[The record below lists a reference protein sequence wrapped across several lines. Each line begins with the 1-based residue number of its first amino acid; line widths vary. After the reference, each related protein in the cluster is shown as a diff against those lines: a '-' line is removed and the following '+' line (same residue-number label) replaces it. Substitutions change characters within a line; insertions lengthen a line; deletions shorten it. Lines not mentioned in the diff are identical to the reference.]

1 LTQLFQRRAEIA
13 VGGLLVSDLRVAF
26 KIEKTAR
33 RAPNKCE
40 IRVWNL
46 NPDHR
51 RQLEQLATTR
61 RTIPVQINAGYVE
74 ALGTIYVGELRTART
89 ERDGPNLITT
99 LAGGDG
105 ARAQGARV
113 SRAFGAGTPLASVL
127 GHVADALGLGRGNSV
142 EAFATAAL
150 GGNVREFAHGTVVH
164 GRAADELDGLTRS
177 AGLEWSIQDGA
188 LQVLPLGAPLS
199 TTAVVLSASSGLVG
213 SPTVDARGVLKAR
226 ALLLPDLVPGRL
238 VDVEGEILRG
248 RYRIDKASL
257 SGDTS
262 GKDWHVEIEGRAP

>member
-1 LTQLFQRRAEIA
+1 VTQLFERRAEIN

-26 KIEKTAR
+26 KVEKTAR
-33 RAPNKCE
+33 RTPNKCE
-40 IRVWNL
+40 VRIWNL

-61 RTIPVQINAGYVE
+61 RAVPVQINAGYRE
-74 ALGTIYVGELRTART
+74 ALSTVYLGELRTART

-105 ARAQGARV
+105 ERASGARV
-113 SRAFGAGTPLASVL
+113 SRAFGPGTPLDTVL
-127 GHVADALGLGRGNSV
+127 GYVADALGVGRGNSV
-142 EAFATAAL
+142 EAFSRALL
-150 GGNVREFAHGTVVH
+150 GGGVREFAHGTVVH
-164 GRAADELDGLTRS
+164 GRAVDELDGLARS

-188 LQVLPLGAPLS
+188 LQVLPLGAPLN

-213 SPTVDARGVLKAR
+213 VPTVDARGVLKAR

-238 VDVEGEILRG
+238 VEVEGEILRG
-248 RYRIDKASL
+248 RYRIDKANL
-257 SGDTS
+257 SGDTG
-262 GKDWHVEIEGRAP
+262 GKDWHVAIEGRAP